1 MQLCAGSTGAGSTVQ
16 AGLGAG
22 RLARLR
28 SPLGLLP
35 RARDPQELAVSI
47 LAEAMQ
53 AYRERC
59 HPEESRAAETR
70 STEARATSATHADA

>member
-1 MQLCAGSTGAGSTVQ
+1 MGSPRAQ
-16 AGLGAG
+16 ALRLERLQARGVSAAA
-22 RLARLR
+22 LARLR

-53 AYRERC
+53 AYRARC
-59 HPEESRAAETR
+59 HPQETQTDAAD
-70 STEARATSATHADA
+70 TSA